1 MAEIF
6 RNRSFRVLFLSA
18 VVVFIAIGVN
28 ASLNNYAY
36 VFVWRLKSELL
47 QVLGYAYL
55 VGILLGV
62 MAAPMLQRKLEKKEV
77 VMVGFVL
84 LIGVW
89 LVLPILRLAGLFTPV
104 GDAALLPLAIN
115 SFVAG
120 IGVGFVSVAYPS
132 MMADAADEHE
142 HLFGRRREGLY
153 FSGLGFAGKA
163 ATGLGVM
170 VAGVALDLIHFPKN
184 VGHTIGAIL
193 PADVQFRLILI
204 WAPAAALLSI
214 VAMAIFAAYN
224 ITRVHHDTISAAL
237 RLKQASPAPGATGEQ
252 PHP

>member
-18 VVVFIAIGVN
+18 VVVFVAIGVN

-55 VGILLGV
+55 AGILLGV
-62 MAAPMLQRKLEKKEV
+62 SGAPMMQRMMEKKDV
-77 VMVGFVL
+77 VIVGFVML
-84 LIGVW
+84 VGVW
-89 LVLPILRLAGLFTPV
+89 LVLPILRLTGVFTPV
-104 GDAALLPLAIN
+104 GDLALTPLAIN
-115 SFVAG
+115 SFIAG

-153 FSGLGFAGKA
+153 FAGLGFAGKA

-170 VAGVALDLIHFPKN
+170 VAGVALDLIHFPKDI
-184 VGHTIGAIL
+184 GHTVGAIL

-204 WAPAAALLSI
+204 WAPAAALLSL
-214 VAMAIFAAYN
+214 VAMAIFTAYN
-224 ITRVHHDTISAAL
+224 ITRVRHAEIVKAL
-237 RLKQASPAPGATGEQ
+237 KLTQGDA
-252 PHP
+252 